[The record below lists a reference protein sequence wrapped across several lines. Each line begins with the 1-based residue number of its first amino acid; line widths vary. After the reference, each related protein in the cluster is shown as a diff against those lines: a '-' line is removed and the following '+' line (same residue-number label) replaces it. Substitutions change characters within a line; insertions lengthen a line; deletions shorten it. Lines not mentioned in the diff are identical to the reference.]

1 MFWTNRN
8 HERIK
13 TSHSYKA
20 FLVRSEA
27 CCQSG
32 ADKFFK
38 KAAEIRDLL
47 RPVIGDFVKMAL
59 DRERLPDDVLD
70 DLLHRGAILKEIVE
84 MKISMNRNH
93 RASLLSAQYN
103 LLTHLGSAR

>member
-1 MFWTNRN
+1 
-8 HERIK
+8 
-13 TSHSYKA
+13 
-20 FLVRSEA
+20 
-27 CCQSG
+27 
-32 ADKFFK
+32 
-38 KAAEIRDLL
+38 
-47 RPVIGDFVKMAL
+47 MAL
-59 DRERLPDDVLD
+59 DRDSLPDDVLD

>member
-1 MFWTNRN
+1 MEIPDHLYFTC
-8 HERIK
+8 
-13 TSHSYKA
+13 
-20 FLVRSEA
+20 FCRSDA
-27 CCQSG
+27 GDIDQ

-47 RPVIGDFVKMAL
+47 RPVIDDFVKMAL
-59 DRERLPDDVLD
+59 DRDSLPYDVLD